1 MHCVPAQVGPASCH
15 PERTRLTAPVYCPR
29 LTTPFLRALL
39 AVSLA
44 AACAGPGRAADTMVE
59 FVVVRADTLIGLS
72 NSVLVSPTA
81 WREVA
86 RINKLA
92 NVNRILPGQRLL
104 IPSRLLRGDAVS
116 ATLVSVTGDVRSG
129 DTPLAVGAALNE
141 GQSVQTGPNGSAVVE
156 LADGSRVR
164 VPPSSLAEV
173 AASRNFGGRL
183 PAGAVAS
190 AEEAAAANAPSH
202 WFAGTMRV
210 LRGSVEVFATKVL
223 RAKPLEVVTPT
234 AVVGVR
240 GTQYRVAFDEAAGR
254 RTHSEVLEG
263 VVRFDATS
271 ASSGA
276 DLGAG
281 FGASTD
287 SGGGP
292 SVAVRLLP
300 PPDLSGLPERFER
313 PIVRFSLPGDTT
325 PLRVQVATDPA
336 FERMVSDQQ
345 FAAGAEVRIAG
356 LDDAQWYV
364 RARRIDP
371 QGIEGFD
378 SARPFVLK
386 ARPEPPAYRA
396 PRTSAKQAVGN
407 VEFAWAPNVDAPR
420 ARLQVAED
428 AEFTRIV
435 EDRDNVDASALNAT
449 LNRPGTFF
457 WRLASVRP
465 SGDRGPFGD
474 PQRFEL
480 RPNPEPASV
489 ARSAD
494 GGALVFRFSGIRAED
509 RQQVEFARD
518 LEFTKIVTR
527 AEVSGSEWTL
537 PMPSSGGRY
546 YFRYRSVEPDG
557 FVTPYSEKLQVDV
570 PRDWSGMG
578 MLLPL
583 LLLLL

>member
-1 MHCVPAQVGPASCH
+1 MQRHRPA
-15 PERTRLTAPVYCPR
+15 APIVR
-29 LTTPFLRALL
+29 VLL
-39 AVSLA
+39 AATLA
-44 AACAGPGRAADTMVE
+44 AAFAGPARAADTMVE

-86 RINKLA
+86 RLNKLQ
-92 NVNRILPGQRLL
+92 NVDRILPGQRLR
-104 IPSRLLRGDAVS
+104 IPARLLRGDAVS
-116 ATLVSVTGDVRSG
+116 AKLVSVTGDVRSG
-129 DTPLAVGAALNE
+129 DTPLAVGSALNE

-164 VPPSSLAEV
+164 LPPSSLAEV

-183 PAGAVAS
+183 PAGAAAS
-190 AEEAAAANAPSH
+190 AQDAAAANAPSH

-240 GTQYRVAFDEAAGR
+240 GTQYRVAFDDTATR
-254 RTHSEVLEG
+254 RTHAEVLEG
-263 VVRFDATS
+263 AVNFDA
-271 ASSGA
+271 AGA
-276 DLGAG
+276 AGSTALTAG

-287 SGGGP
+287 GAGP
-292 SVAVRLLP
+292 PSPPTRLLP
-300 PPDLSGLPERFER
+300 PPDLTTLPERFER
-313 PIVRFSLPGDTT
+313 PIVRFALPGEPA
-325 PLRVQVATDPA
+325 PLRVQVAADPA
-336 FERMVSDQQ
+336 FDRMVSDQLV
-345 FAAGAEVRIAG
+345 AAGAEVRIAG

-364 RARRIDP
+364 RARRVDA

-396 PRTSAKQAVGN
+396 PRTSSKQAVGA

-428 AEFTRIV
+428 EAFTRIV
-435 EDRDNVDASALNAT
+435 EDRDNVDTSALNAT
-449 LNRPGTFF
+449 LARPGTYF

-465 SGDRGPFGD
+465 SGDHGPFGD

-480 RPNPEPASV
+480 RPHPEPAAV

-494 GGALVFRFSGIRAED
+494 GGALVFRWSGARPED
-509 RQQVEFARD
+509 KQQVEFARD
-518 LEFTKIVTR
+518 LEFTQIVTR
-527 AEVSGSEWTL
+527 AEVSGSEWAL
-537 PMPSSGGRY
+537 PMPGSGGRY

-570 PRDWSGMG
+570 PRDWSGLG
-578 MLLPL
+578 LLLPL
-583 LLLLL
+583 LLLF

>member
-1 MHCVPAQVGPASCH
+1 MNC
-15 PERTRLTAPVYCPR
+15 TRLHPSLART
-29 LTTPFLRALL
+29 LL
-39 AVSLA
+39 AATVAAALA
-44 AACAGPGRAADTMVE
+44 APARAADTMVE

-72 NSVLVSPTA
+72 SSVLVSPTA

-86 RINKLA
+86 RINKLS
-92 NVNRILPGQRLL
+92 NPNLILPGQHLR
-104 IPSRLLRGDAVS
+104 IPTRLLRGDAVS

-129 DTPLAVGAALNE
+129 DAPLAAGTALNE
-141 GQSVQTGPNGSAVVE
+141 GQSVQTGQNGSAGLA

-173 AASRNFGGRL
+173 AASRNYGGRL
-183 PAGAVAS
+183 PTGAAAS
-190 AEEAAAANAPSH
+190 SQDAAAANAPSH

-240 GTQYRVAFDEAAGR
+240 GTQYRVAYDDGASR
-254 RTHSEVLEG
+254 RTHAEVLEG
-263 VVRFDATS
+263 KVRFDATG
-271 ASSGA
+271 AAAGA
-276 DLGAG
+276 DLSAG

-287 SGGGP
+287 AGNPP
-292 SVAVRLLP
+292 SAVTRLLS
-300 PPDLSGLPERFER
+300 PPDLAGVPERFER
-313 PIVRFSLPGDTT
+313 PVVRFTLPGDTT
-325 PLRVQVATDPA
+325 LRVQVAADPA
-336 FERMVSDQQ
+336 FDRMVSDQQ
-345 FAAGAEVRIAG
+345 VVAGAEVRIAG

-378 SARPFVLK
+378 ATRPFVLK

-396 PRTSAKQAVGN
+396 PRVSSKQAVGS

-428 AEFTRIV
+428 ANFTRIV
-435 EDRDNVDASALNAT
+435 EDRDNLDAST
-449 LNRPGTFF
+449 LSTTLAKPGTFF

-465 SGDRGPFGD
+465 SGDHGPFGD
-474 PQRFEL
+474 AQRFDL
-480 RPNPEPASV
+480 RPTPEPAAV
-489 ARSAD
+489 ARSAE
-494 GGALVFRFSGIRAED
+494 GNALIFRWSGRAED

-518 LEFTKIVTR
+518 LEFTQIVDR

-570 PRDWSGMG
+570 PRDWSGLG
-578 MLLPL
+578 LLLPL
-583 LLLLL
+583 LLLL

>member
-1 MHCVPAQVGPASCH
+1 LNKHCIRHSF
-15 PERTRLTAPVYCPR
+15 T
-29 LTTPFLRALL
+29 RALL
-39 AVSLA
+39 TASVVA
-44 AACAGPGRAADTMVE
+44 AFAAPVRAAEAMVE

-72 NSVLVSPTA
+72 SSVLVSPTA

-86 RINKLA
+86 RLNKIPDP
-92 NVNRILPGQRLL
+92 NRILPGQHLL
-104 IPSRLLRGDAVS
+104 IPARLLRGDAVS

-129 DTPLAVGAALNE
+129 DAPLAVGAALNE

-164 VPPSSLAEV
+164 LPPSSLAEV

-183 PAGAVAS
+183 PANAAAS
-190 AEEAAAANAPSH
+190 AQDAAAANAPSH

-240 GTQYRVAFDEAAGR
+240 GTQYRVGYDEAANR
-254 RTHSEVLEG
+254 RTHAEVLEG
-263 VVRFDATS
+263 VVRFDP
-271 ASSGA
+271 
-276 DLGAG
+276 AG
-281 FGASTD
+281 PPASTD
-287 SGGGP
+287 LTAGYGAAADSSGQ
-292 SVAVRLLP
+292 ATAATRLLP
-300 PPDLSGLPERFER
+300 PPDLAALPDRFER
-313 PIVRFSLPGDTT
+313 PIVRFAVPGDNA
-325 PLRVQVATDPA
+325 PLRVQVAADPA
-336 FERMVSDQQ
+336 FDRMVSDQLV
-345 FAAGAEVRIAG
+345 APGAEVRIAG

-364 RARRIDP
+364 RARRIDA

-378 SARPFVLK
+378 TTRPFLLK

-396 PRTSAKQAVGN
+396 PRASAKQAVGN
-407 VEFAWAPNVDAPR
+407 IDFAWAPTVDAPR
-420 ARLQVAED
+420 ARLQIAED
-428 AEFTRIV
+428 EAFTRIV
-435 EDRDNVDASALNAT
+435 DDRDNVDAAT
-449 LNRPGTFF
+449 LSAALARPGTFF

-465 SGDRGPFGD
+465 SGDHGPFGD

-480 RPNPEPASV
+480 RPNPEPAAV

-494 GGALVFRFSGIRAED
+494 GNSLVFRWSGSRAED

-518 LEFTKIVTR
+518 LAFTQIVTR

-537 PMPSSGGRY
+537 PLPSSGGRY

-570 PRDWSGMG
+570 PRDWSGLG
-578 MLLPL
+578 LLLPL
-583 LLLLL
+583 LLIL

>member
-1 MHCVPAQVGPASCH
+1 LQHAVRSS
-15 PERTRLTAPVYCPR
+15 
-29 LTTPFLRALL
+29 TPFARALL
-39 AVSLA
+39 AATLVA
-44 AACAGPGRAADTMVE
+44 AFAAPVRAADTMVE

-72 NSVLVSPTA
+72 SSVLVSPTA

-86 RINKLA
+86 RINKIPDP
-92 NVNRILPGQRLL
+92 NRILPGQRLR
-104 IPSRLLRGDAVS
+104 IPARLLRGDAVS

-129 DTPLAVGAALNE
+129 DAPLAVGAALNE

-164 VPPSSLAEV
+164 LPPSSLAEV

-183 PAGAVAS
+183 PTHAAAS
-190 AEEAAAANAPSH
+190 ADDAAAANAPSH

-240 GTQYRVAFDEAAGR
+240 GTQYRVAYDDAATR
-254 RTHSEVLEG
+254 RTHAEVLEG
-263 VVRFDATS
+263 VVAFDA
-271 ASSGA
+271 AGA
-276 DLGAG
+276 AGGTALTAG

-287 SGGGP
+287 GGSPP
-292 SVAVRLLP
+292 SAPTRLLP
-300 PPDLSGLPERFER
+300 PPDLTALPERFER
-313 PIVRFSLPGDTT
+313 PIVRFALPGEST
-325 PLRVQVATDPA
+325 PLRVQVAADPA
-336 FERMVSDQQ
+336 FDRMVSDQQ
-345 FAAGAEVRIAG
+345 VAPGAEVRIAG

-364 RARRIDP
+364 RARRIDA

-396 PRTSAKQAVGN
+396 PRVSAKQPVGT
-407 VEFAWAPNVDAPR
+407 VQFAWAPNVDATR

-428 AEFTRIV
+428 AAFTRVV
-435 EDRDNVDASALNAT
+435 EDRDNLDASALEAT
-449 LNRPGTFF
+449 LSKPGTYF

-465 SGDRGPFGD
+465 SGDHGPFGD
-474 PQRFEL
+474 AQRFEL
-480 RPNPEPASV
+480 RPTPEPAAV

-494 GGALVFRFSGIRAED
+494 GNALVFRWSGARPED
-509 RQQVEFARD
+509 KQQVEFARD
-518 LEFTKIVTR
+518 LEFKQIVTS
-527 AEVSGSEWTL
+527 AEVSGSEWIL
-537 PMPSSGGRY
+537 PMPGSGGRY

-557 FVTPYSEKLQVDV
+557 FVSPYSEKVQVDV
-570 PRDWSGMG
+570 PRDWSGLG
-578 MLLPL
+578 LLLPL
-583 LLLLL
+583 LLLL